1 MNAPR
6 MRLRGMVPDMEALV
20 WACAMRF
27 VITDSRAAFETITA
41 ATWAMFLTSL
51 GWSSVTRDLPS
62 GRIAYWRCG
71 DGVTV
76 RVYEGAFDHG
86 TRLDDTARRLAQALG
101 IPTDLLVA
109 QVLVLQHAHLYEDLD
124 PVVVATVEGEEVQD
138 ITPPRSVVNPPREL
152 AAPRRPAKPPPPLEG
167 FLAAHP
173 ALLDVLAEVGRRA
186 VANGA
191 RRIDV
196 RGLFRVVRESRDL
209 AARVRPQGGRLVLNH
224 YHTPDL
230 GRMLLAACPDLAP
243 FLRLRKRTLEAA
255 TRMESLP

>member
-6 MRLRGMVPDMEALV
+6 MRLRGMSPDMEALV

-41 ATWAMFLTSL
+41 ATWAMFLTAL

-109 QVLVLQHAHLYEDLD
+109 QVLVLQHAHLCERAE
-124 PVVVATVEGEEVQD
+124 PVVVATVDGEEVKGAL
-138 ITPPRSVVNPPREL
+138 PLSVTNPPSER
-152 AAPRRPAKPPPPLEG
+152 AVPRRPAKSPPPLEG
-167 FLAAHP
+167 FLATHP
-173 ALLDVLAEVGRRA
+173 ALLDVLCEVGRRE
-186 VANGA
+186 VARGA

-196 RGLFRVVRESRDL
+196 RGLFRLVRECPDL
-209 AARVRPQGGRLVLNH
+209 AQRVRPQGGRLGLNH

-230 GRMLLAACPDLAP
+230 GRLILAACPDLAP
-243 FLRLRKRTLEAA
+243 FLRLRKRALEGSMLRAEA
-255 TRMESLP
+255 VR